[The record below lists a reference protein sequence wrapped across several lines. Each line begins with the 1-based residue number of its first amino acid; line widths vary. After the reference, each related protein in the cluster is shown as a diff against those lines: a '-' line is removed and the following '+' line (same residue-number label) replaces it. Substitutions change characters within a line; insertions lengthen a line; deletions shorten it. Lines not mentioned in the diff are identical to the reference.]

1 LFLVDKRAERTNMT
15 DMPASVIRD
24 MAQREARDEDVDVL
38 AVELK
43 GQGSRQ
49 IVRVVV
55 DRKGGVSIDVCQRIS
70 QRLSRQLDAA
80 DPIGGRYTLE
90 VTSPGVD
97 WPLEDRAAF
106 NRVEGRDVLIHRR
119 RDDGAVEQVRGRV
132 VNAGDDAVELDSG
145 NNGAVAVAY
154 DDIVKAAQ
162 ALPW

>member
-1 LFLVDKRAERTNMT
+1 MT
-15 DMPASVIRD
+15 DTPASVIRD

-70 QRLSRQLDAA
+70 QRLSRRLDAA